1 MRCQRTPPGRSS
13 RGNFASAASRRV
25 YNESRRWRMTRRR
38 SVLMLGL
45 VLVGLLLV
53 TTTEAWA
60 RATSGGS
67 RGSRT
72 YSAPSRPSPT
82 SPTPSSPT
90 TSTSPAAPQRPGI
103 FGGFGGMLGGLLI
116 GGLLGGLPVGYP
128 RFGVGLPDVLLIRS
142 GRTLLGAFLRRRP
155 APGEPAFPGA

>member
-38 SVLMLGL
+38 FVPLVGL
-45 VLVGLLLV
+45 VLGGLDLV

-116 GGLLGGLPVGYP
+116 GGGPRGPLFGIPRFGGGLPD
-128 RFGVGLPDVLLIRS
+128 RLLCR
-142 GRTLLGAFLRRRP
+142 
-155 APGEPAFPGA
+155 